1 MYMNNEISFIITEL
15 SSMKRYPEKLYCRG
29 DVGLL
34 QRPKISIVGTRRPN
48 PYTRAMTFELSKKLS
63 LSGMVVVSGAAA
75 GVDAIAHQGAGSEN
89 TIAVLP
95 CGIDIRYPA
104 ANAELIESIEKRGLI
119 ISQFEPAFEARDW
132 SFVVRNEI
140 VVALGDVL
148 IVTEADI
155 GSGSMRSVEYAL
167 EMGKQIYVLP
177 HRIRESDATR
187 KLLSEG
193 KATAIDDIDVFVAHI
208 SQKGRNAIDD
218 TPFIAYCRNN
228 PTYEEV
234 VGKFP
239 SEIFEAELS
248 GIIGVR
254 NGRVEVV

>member
-1 MYMNNEISFIITEL
+1 MDMNNEISFIIPEL
-15 SSMKRYPEKLYCRG
+15 SSMKRYPEKLYYRG
-29 DVGLL
+29 DFGLL

-48 PYTRAMTFELSKKLS
+48 PYTRAITFELSKKLA
-63 LSGMVVVSGAAA
+63 LSGMIIVSGAAG
-75 GVDAIAHQGAGSEN
+75 GVDAIAHQGAGPEN

-95 CGIDIRYPA
+95 CGIDIRYPV
-104 ANAELIESIEKRGLI
+104 ANADIIASIENHGLV
-119 ISQFEPAFEARDW
+119 ISQFEPAFKARDW

-177 HRIRESDATR
+177 HRLRDSAATR
-187 KLLSEG
+187 QLLKEG
-193 KATAIDDIDVFVAHI
+193 KAEAIDDIDIFVAHM

-218 TPFIAYCRNN
+218 TPFIAYCRHN

-239 SEIFEAELS
+239 REIFEAELS
-248 GIIGVR
+248 GIIEVR
-254 NGRVEVV
+254 NGRVAVV